1 MLTVSQTAALLRG
14 LYSRIGESVTVLS
27 GTLSVRRIFVRYSGT
42 RCDRSSFSH
51 SPTTSA
57 LRVCVSST
65 RDRSPGQAA
74 LRPRSCAVTANTPSS
89 ENLSASAGIITS
101 RTLSSAATL
110 ASV

>member
-1 MLTVSQTAALLRG
+1 M
-14 LYSRIGESVTVLS
+14 LS

-74 LRPRSCAVTANTPSS
+74 LRPRSCAITANTPSS
-89 ENLSASAGIITS
+89 ENLSESAGIITS